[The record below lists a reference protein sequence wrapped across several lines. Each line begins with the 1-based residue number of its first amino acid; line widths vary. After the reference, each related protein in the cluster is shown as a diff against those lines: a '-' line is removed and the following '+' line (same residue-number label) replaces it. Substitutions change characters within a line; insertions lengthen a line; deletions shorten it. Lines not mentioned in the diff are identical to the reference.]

1 MSTAA
6 NESSTFQNPNWEPPI
21 SQPAFQVEDLLV
33 INIFPPGTVSM
44 KDHILA
50 REGLLDTQAI
60 NRFRA
65 ENEMEEPRK
74 KRYPFLYPS
83 KPKSDPIST

>member
-6 NESSTFQNPNWEPPI
+6 NESSPFQNPYWDPPI
-21 SQPAFQVEDLLV
+21 SQTVFVVEDLLV
-33 INIFPPGTVSM
+33 INIFPPGTSM

-50 REGLLDTQAI
+50 RKGLLDTQEI

-65 ENEMEEPRK
+65 ENEVEEPRK
-74 KRYPFLYPS
+74 KRFPFLYPS
-83 KPKSDPIST
+83 KPNSDPIST